1 SGSAPLRRHPV
12 RDRLQ
17 QLSDAHGR
25 RSRGC
30 AEGGRL
36 APDHRSRRDGQDRG
50 RQLRR
55 RHHDRPQQ
63 GFRHLRLAARGPRHG
78 PGDLPLLDQP
88 PGDRRQVGL
97 HHLEDDGACGMTRR
111 LASDRGQAT
120 VITVLFLTVLLGM
133 AAMAIDV
140 GTWYQ
145 AKRKLQAKAAA
156 RSDTISKARYAAPI
170 AVDIKHPDL
179 SGSGCPC
186 FGQQTT
192 LDLKKT
198 GPGAFRLLNLDG
210 SSGGINP
217 HTLEEWMMSG
227 FDGWMPVDKDYYSDP
242 GAKFNSMQDALA
254 ARTGSELLFPIYDAV
269 QGQGSNLT
277 YHVIGWVGFHMTGY
291 DARGS
296 SGILYGWFTR

>member
-1 SGSAPLRRHPV
+1 
-12 RDRLQ
+12 
-17 QLSDAHGR
+17 
-25 RSRGC
+25 
-30 AEGGRL
+30 
-36 APDHRSRRDGQDRG
+36 
-50 RQLRR
+50 
-55 RHHDRPQQ
+55 
-63 GFRHLRLAARGPRHG
+63 
-78 PGDLPLLDQP
+78 
-88 PGDRRQVGL
+88 
-97 HHLEDDGACGMTRR
+97 MTRR

-145 AKRKLQAKAAA
+145 AKRKLQAKADAAALAGAQALPESTASAQATAIDYAQQNSGVLAASGIAFSSDIVPNDTIKVNMSEKAPGFFSQVLGIGSVDLNVKAAA

-296 SGILYGWFTR
+296 SGILYGWFTRVVWQGIQVERGSTESDFGVRAIQLVQ